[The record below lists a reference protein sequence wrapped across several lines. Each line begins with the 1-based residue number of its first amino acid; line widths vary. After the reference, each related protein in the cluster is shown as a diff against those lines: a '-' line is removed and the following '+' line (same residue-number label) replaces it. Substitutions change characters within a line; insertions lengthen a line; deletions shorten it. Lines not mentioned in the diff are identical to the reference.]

1 MRQAVLFL
9 AVLLVP
15 ALSKAGIATDAG
27 GATVSASIV
36 SSGTVGLLF
45 KTGAG
50 PTILVAQVSLQSSG
64 PSDFPSTVTW
74 NGSNMTQ
81 LRTQTGTHA
90 GGIYINQ
97 WIGYYLNP
105 GNSTSAYISATVGTT
120 AIVNVGAESYS
131 GSDPFHPWGSNS
143 TVNWTA
149 ATGNANNFST
159 SYTNSWVLDFITGWI
174 FTSFSFG
181 TGTQRFAIFNSNGMA
196 MADQATTS
204 TGSYESTD
212 GGSSVTF
219 DAGIGDMEE
228 LVPIQ
233 PTATPTFTKTPT
245 WSPTSTITKT
255 ATQTATGTWTA
266 TATKTWT
273 QTWTP
278 TPSPTWTSTSSPT
291 STTTPTW
298 SPTIS
303 PTWTVSPTPTNT
315 ITPGIPCGS
324 IGATYYPT
332 PQTVYNT
339 WSVDNDVNMNGAWL
353 AYAQYGTTAN
363 FGRTSPAR
371 LNPTTGQFWTYI
383 PIGAPLWFEDCVLS
397 PFQGTFCSCQNF
409 ISGLPTPTITLT
421 STVSPTPFYTFPPA
435 PTSTFSPFNTYT
447 LTPTQIP
454 TATWTASPVLTPT
467 PTATPFILASNTISP
482 TITISPTETPIAS
495 PTQSATP
502 TATATPFIFAGS
514 PTATPTVTPTITK
527 TATLTPTPT
536 FTPTWT
542 KTSTTTATPTNTP

>member
-90 GGIYINQ
+90 GGIFINQ
-97 WIGYYLNP
+97 WVGYYLSP

-204 TGSYESTD
+204 TGSYGSTD

-233 PTATPTFTKTPT
+233 PTA
-245 WSPTSTITKT
+245 
-255 ATQTATGTWTA
+255 
-266 TATKTWT
+266 
-273 QTWTP
+273 
-278 TPSPTWTSTSSPT
+278 
-291 STTTPTW
+291 
-298 SPTIS
+298 
-303 PTWTVSPTPTNT
+303 TPTNT